1 MLRISLLEL
10 GVVCGLIALTIIIP
24 IVIKRGYARI
34 NKRLEKIEEEVSK
47 K

>member
-10 GVVCGLIALTIIIP
+10 GVTCGLMALVVVIP
-24 IVIKRGYARI
+24 IVIKRGYAAI
-34 NKRLEKIEEEVSK
+34 HKRLEKIEEEVSK